1 MGFVEMDQA
10 KLLELLAGYEDEL
23 TPEVK
28 KLEALYRQSPCPQC
42 GGKCQ
47 KFFDSR
53 HAFSD
58 PDTSVPR
65 ALLRCTDCGCEFDPH
80 SGIRLKQGNL
90 GKIPVPHVI
99 VRPAKE

>member
-1 MGFVEMDQA
+1 MDQA
-10 KLLELLAGYEDEL
+10 KLLALLAEYSDDL
-23 TPEVK
+23 TPEAER
-28 KLEALYRQSPCPQC
+28 LEEVYRSARCPQC
-42 GGKCQ
+42 AGRCQ

-58 PDTSVPR
+58 PNVAVPR

-80 SGIRLKQGNL
+80 SGLRLKQGNL

-99 VRPAKE
+99 VRPKE